1 MFWCRHGDVG
11 GANAAPDADAA
22 PRRLTGEQHQP
33 LAVISQRQQLS
44 GRRRAERQDA
54 ITSCLLGGAT
64 GSEGAEVFVCLR
76 FFWVKISNV
85 TILQLL

>member
-1 MFWCRHGDVG
+1 MG
-11 GANAAPDADAA
+11 GAKTAPDADAA

-44 GRRRAERQDA
+44 GRRRAERQDS

-64 GSEGAEVFVCLR
+64 GSEGAEVFVCLH
-76 FFWVKISNV
+76 FFLVHLDLLWVKISNV
-85 TILQLL
+85 TILQFL